1 MMELFR
7 GHVDWRILS
16 FYLENPSGSFYVK
29 ELSRKLRVSP
39 SSVSKTVK
47 LLRHDKVLVMER
59 KGLAHLY
66 RLNEELPSVRMLKSA
81 YVLIKLKDCKL
92 VDRFL
97 EVDNS
102 LISLA
107 LYGSYAAGAYDERSD
122 LDLLVITQK
131 KKNVF
136 HEPIRKLE
144 EKLGVEISLDAFTL
158 AQWKNLAKS
167 NDPFYRS
174 VVDEHVLLY
183 GGALE

>member
-7 GHVDWRILS
+7 NHVDWRILS
-16 FYLENPSGSFYVK
+16 FFLENPTRSFYVK

-47 LLRHDKVLVMER
+47 LLRRDKVLVMER

-66 RLNEELPSVRMLKSA
+66 RLNEELPSIKILKSA
-81 YVLIKLKDCKL
+81 YALIKLKDCKL

-97 EVDNS
+97 EADNS

-107 LYGSYAAGAYDERSD
+107 LYGSYAAGTHDEQSD
-122 LDLLVITQK
+122 LDLLAITQK
-131 KKNVF
+131 KKSVF
-136 HEPIRKLE
+136 HGPIRKLE
-144 EKLGVEISLDAFTL
+144 KKLGVEISLSAFTL
-158 AQWKNLAKS
+158 AQWRSLAKS
-167 NDPFYRS
+167 KDLFYRS